1 MLYNKRYMRLMAVS
15 LLILLILQGITAIYA
30 FENQLNLLLYIV
42 VTFTIILGIVI
53 VIFFIINGIQ
63 KDHFLKRKAV
73 KEQETYLLNEDALL
87 HKVSEV
93 IELCNNYHIDHS
105 VLSLHVKFEESRDK
119 ALYIIVDTVEHMI
132 RKNDILFRRDN
143 GHFVVIAYS
152 NLDDSI
158 QLGKKMIEVIDR
170 SLQEHGIEANCNVGI
185 SQIKANDNKHEA
197 ILRSEKALQASMKY
211 GTNHVEYMR

>member
-1 MLYNKRYMRLMAVS
+1 MRLMAIS
-15 LLILLILQGITAIYA
+15 LLILLIIQGITAIYA
-30 FENQLNLLLYIV
+30 YENQHNLLIYTIV
-42 VTFTIILGIVI
+42 ALSIILGIVI
-53 VIFFIINGIQ
+53 VIFFIVNSLQ
-63 KDHFLKRKAV
+63 KDHYIKRKAV

-105 VLSLHVKFEESRDK
+105 VLSLHVKFDHSKEN
-119 ALYIIVDTVEHMI
+119 ALYLIVDTVEHMI

-143 GHFVVIAYS
+143 GHFVVVAYS

-158 QLGKKMIEVIDR
+158 RLGNKMMEVIDKT
-170 SLQEHGIEANCNVGI
+170 LKEHDVEATCNVGI
-185 SQIKANDNKHEA
+185 SQVKAHDSKQDVV
-197 ILRSEKALQASMKY
+197 LRSEKALRASMKY